1 MCIADWGSDVVL
13 NATLNVMNNTIPVTA
28 QLVEQ
33 QLEHRV
39 TDAAAAASRQSDRY
53 QAVCGQLFI
62 AAPLAAP
69 PGPPCPDCAAVM
81 AAVSRTVTLP
91 EHQPRYR
98 RHRLLRWLRP
108 TELVRRDTDR

>member
-1 MCIADWGSDVVL
+1 M
-13 NATLNVMNNTIPVTA
+13 NTTLNVMNNTIPITA

-62 AAPLAAP
+62 AASLAAP
-69 PGPPCPDCAAVM
+69 PGRPCPDCM
-81 AAVSRTVTLP
+81 AALVTESRVAALMGP
-91 EHQPRYR
+91 HRSRGR
-98 RHRLLRWLRP
+98 RVGLLRRLLRPRSSA
-108 TELVRRDTDR
+108 TVRASLGDHGGGR